1 MSNILIIKLGSLGDV
16 VQISGALRDIR
27 EHHQNEKITI
37 LTTSKYLNL
46 FKNCPYVDDC
56 LEDER
61 LPRYNVFYLL
71 RLKKSINSLNF
82 NKVYDLQN
90 SNRTNFYKKFLFN
103 IKDWSSSK
111 DIPENKYNNSVLQRF
126 DEQLRK
132 SNIQTRYTLKPDF
145 SWAAVHTNNYNLDT
159 NKKYILFFPFCSK
172 DLNHKRWPYF
182 SELINLIKQNHSQY
196 ELVVAPG
203 PGEIEEAK
211 SFKIRVALNNNS
223 ALDFFELASLI
234 KKSHLVIANDTG
246 PAHMAA
252 HLGAKGFALFGPHTT
267 PEKVSI
273 EREKFIALQTTDLKS
288 LFADRVYA
296 LIKSSIT
303 KLRRLAYFLITSF
316 Q

>member
-27 EHHQNEKITI
+27 EHHKNEKITI

-61 LPRYNVFYLL
+61 LPRYNIFYLL
-71 RLKKSINSLNF
+71 RLRKIVNSLNF

-90 SNRTNFYKKFLFN
+90 SNRTSFYRKFLFN
-103 IKDWSSSK
+103 IKEWSSSK

-126 DEQLRK
+126 DEQLK
-132 SNIQTRYTLKPDF
+132 NSNIQTRFTLKPDF
-145 SWAAVHTNNYNLDT
+145 SWAAEKANNYNLDT
-159 NKKYILFFPFCSK
+159 DKKYVLFFPFCSK
-172 DLNHKRWPYF
+172 DLIHKRWPYF
-182 SELINLIKQNHSQY
+182 SELINLIKKNHPQY
-196 ELVVAPG
+196 ALVVAPG

-211 SFKIRVALNNNS
+211 SLDIKIALNNN
-223 ALDFFELASLI
+223 LPLNFFELASLI

-252 HLGAKGFALFGPHTT
+252 HLGARGFTLFGPHTT

-273 EREKFIALQTTDLKS
+273 EREKFIALQTMDLKS

-303 KLRRLAYFLITSF
+303 N
-316 Q
+316 

>member
-27 EHHQNEKITI
+27 EHHKNEKITI

-71 RLKKSINSLNF
+71 RLRKIVNFLNF

-90 SNRTNFYKKFLFN
+90 SNRTSFYRKFLFN

-132 SNIQTRYTLKPDF
+132 SNIQTLYTLKPDF
-145 SWAAVHTNNYNLDT
+145 SWAAEKANSYNLDT
-159 NKKYILFFPFCSK
+159 DKKYVLFFPFCSK
-172 DLNHKRWPYF
+172 DLIHKRWPYF
-182 SELINLIKQNHSQY
+182 SELINLIKKNHPQY
-196 ELVVAPG
+196 ALVVAPG

-211 SFKIRVALNNNS
+211 SLDIKIALNNNS
-223 ALDFFELASLI
+223 PLNFFELASLI

-252 HLGAKGFALFGPHTT
+252 HLGARGFTLFGPHTT

-296 LIKSSIT
+296 LIKSSI
-303 KLRRLAYFLITSF
+303 LS
-316 Q
+316 

>member
-27 EHHQNEKITI
+27 EHHKNEKITI
-37 LTTSKYLNL
+37 LTTSKYINL
-46 FKNCPYVDDC
+46 FKNCPYVDNC

-61 LPRYNVFYLL
+61 LPRYNIFYLL
-71 RLKKSINSLNF
+71 RLRKIINSLNF

-90 SNRTNFYKKFLFN
+90 SNRTNFYRKFLFN
-103 IKDWSSSK
+103 VKNWSSSR
-111 DIPENKYNNSVLQRF
+111 DVPENKYNNSVLQRF

-132 SNIQTRYTLKPDF
+132 SNIQTLYTLKPDF
-145 SWAAVHTNNYNLDT
+145 SWAAEKANNYNLDT
-159 NKKYILFFPFCSK
+159 DKKYILFFPFCSR
-172 DLNHKRWPYF
+172 DLIHKRWPYF
-182 SELINLIKQNHSQY
+182 SELINLIKQNHPQY
-196 ELVVAPG
+196 SLVVAPG

-211 SFKIRVALNNNS
+211 SLDIKIALNNN
-223 ALDFFELASLI
+223 LPLNFFELASLI

-252 HLGAKGFALFGPHTT
+252 HLGARGFTLFGPHTT

-273 EREKFIALQTTDLKS
+273 EREKFIALQTMDLKS

-296 LIKSSIT
+296 LIKSSI
-303 KLRRLAYFLITSF
+303 IN
-316 Q
+316 

>member
-27 EHHQNEKITI
+27 EHHNNEKITI
-37 LTTSKYLNL
+37 LTTSKYFNL

-61 LPRYNVFYLL
+61 LPRYNIFYLL
-71 RLKKSINSLNF
+71 RLRKIVNSLNF

-90 SNRTNFYKKFLFN
+90 SNRTSFYRKFLFN
-103 IKDWSSSK
+103 IKNWSSSK

-132 SNIQTRYTLKPDF
+132 SNIQTLYTLKPDF
-145 SWAAVHTNNYNLDT
+145 SWAAEKANNYNLDT
-159 NKKYILFFPFCSK
+159 DKKYILFFPFCSR
-172 DLNHKRWPYF
+172 DLIHKRWPYF
-182 SELINLIKQNHSQY
+182 SELINLIKQNHPEYS
-196 ELVVAPG
+196 LVVAPG

-211 SFKIRVALNNNS
+211 SLDTKIALNNN
-223 ALDFFELASLI
+223 LPLNFFELASLI

-252 HLGAKGFALFGPHTT
+252 HLGARGFTLFGPHTT

-273 EREKFIALQTTDLKS
+273 EREKFIALQTMDLKS

-296 LIKSSIT
+296 LIKSSI
-303 KLRRLAYFLITSF
+303 IN
-316 Q
+316 

>member
-27 EHHQNEKITI
+27 EHYKNEKITI
-37 LTTSKYLNL
+37 LTTSKYINL
-46 FKNCPYVDDC
+46 FKNCPYVDNC

-61 LPRYNVFYLL
+61 LPRYNIFYLL
-71 RLKKSINSLNF
+71 RLRKIINSLNF

-90 SNRTNFYKKFLFN
+90 SNRTNFYRKFLFN
-103 IKDWSSSK
+103 VKNWSSSR

-132 SNIQTRYTLKPDF
+132 SNIQTLYTLKPDF
-145 SWAAVHTNNYNLDT
+145 SWAAEKANNYNLDT
-159 NKKYILFFPFCSK
+159 DKKYILFFPFCSR
-172 DLNHKRWPYF
+172 DLIHKRWPYF
-182 SELINLIKQNHSQY
+182 SELINLIKQNHPEYS
-196 ELVVAPG
+196 LVVAPG

-211 SFKIRVALNNNS
+211 SLDIKIALNNN
-223 ALDFFELASLI
+223 LPLNFFELASLI

-252 HLGAKGFALFGPHTT
+252 HLGARGFTLFGPHTT

-273 EREKFIALQTTDLKS
+273 EREKFIALQTMDLKS

-296 LIKSSIT
+296 LIKSSI
-303 KLRRLAYFLITSF
+303 IN
-316 Q
+316 

>member
-27 EHHQNEKITI
+27 EHHKNEKITI

-46 FKNCPYVDDC
+46 FKNCPYVDHC

-61 LPRYNVFYLL
+61 LPRYNIFYLL
-71 RLKKSINSLNF
+71 RLKKIINSLDF

-90 SNRTNFYKKFLFN
+90 SNRTNFYRKFLFN
-103 IKDWSSSK
+103 VKDWSTSK
-111 DIPENKYNNSVLQRF
+111 DIPDNKYNNSVLQRF

-132 SNIQTRYTLKPDF
+132 SNIETRYTLKPDF
-145 SWAAVHTNNYNLDT
+145 SWAAQNANNYNLDT
-159 NKKYILFFPFCSK
+159 IKKYILFFPFCSK
-172 DLNHKRWPYF
+172 DLIHKRWPYF
-182 SELINLIKQNHSQY
+182 SELISLIKQNHPQY

-203 PGEIEEAK
+203 PGEIQEAK
-211 SFKIRVALNNNS
+211 SLNIKVALNNNL
-223 ALDFFELASLI
+223 ALNFFELASLI
-234 KKSHLVIANDTG
+234 KNSHLVIANDTG

-252 HLGAKGFALFGPHTT
+252 HLGAKGFTLFGPHTT

-273 EREKFIALQTTDLKS
+273 EREKFIALQTMDLKS

-296 LIKSSIT
+296 LIKSSI
-303 KLRRLAYFLITSF
+303 IS
-316 Q
+316 

>member
-27 EHHQNEKITI
+27 EHHKNEKITI
-37 LTTSKYLNL
+37 LTTSKYINL
-46 FKNCPYVDDC
+46 FKNCPYIDDC

-61 LPRYNVFYLL
+61 LPRYNIFYLTRL
-71 RLKKSINSLNF
+71 RKIINSLNF

-90 SNRTNFYKKFLFN
+90 SNRTNFYRKFLFN
-103 IKDWSSSK
+103 VKNWSSSR

-132 SNIQTRYTLKPDF
+132 SNIKTLYTLKPDF
-145 SWAAVHTNNYNLDT
+145 SWAAEKANNYNLDT
-159 NKKYILFFPFCSK
+159 DKKYILFFPFCSR
-172 DLNHKRWPYF
+172 DLIHKRWPYF
-182 SELINLIKQNHSQY
+182 SELINLIKQNHPEYS
-196 ELVVAPG
+196 LVVAPG

-211 SFKIRVALNNNS
+211 SLDIKIAINNN
-223 ALDFFELASLI
+223 LPLNFFELASLI

-252 HLGAKGFALFGPHTT
+252 HLGARGFTLFGPHTT

-273 EREKFIALQTTDLKS
+273 EREKFIALQTMDLKS

-296 LIKSSIT
+296 LIKSSI
-303 KLRRLAYFLITSF
+303 IN
-316 Q
+316 

>member
-27 EHHQNEKITI
+27 EHHKNEKITI

-61 LPRYNVFYLL
+61 LPRYNIFYLFRL
-71 RLKKSINSLNF
+71 RKIINSLNF

-90 SNRTNFYKKFLFN
+90 SNRTSFYRKFLFN
-103 IKDWSSSK
+103 VKDWSSSK

-132 SNIQTRYTLKPDF
+132 SNIQTLYTLKPDF
-145 SWAAVHTNNYNLDT
+145 SWAAEKANSYNLDT
-159 NKKYILFFPFCSK
+159 DKKYVLFFPFCSK
-172 DLNHKRWPYF
+172 DLIHKRWPYF
-182 SELINLIKQNHSQY
+182 SELINLIKKNHPQY
-196 ELVVAPG
+196 ALVVAPG

-211 SFKIRVALNNNS
+211 SLDIKIALNNN
-223 ALDFFELASLI
+223 LPLNFFELASLI

-252 HLGAKGFALFGPHTT
+252 HLGARGFTLFGPHTT

-273 EREKFIALQTTDLKS
+273 EREKFIALQTMDLKS

-296 LIKSSIT
+296 LIKSSI
-303 KLRRLAYFLITSF
+303 IN
-316 Q
+316 

>member
-1 MSNILIIKLGSLGDV
+1 MSNILIVKLGSLGDV

-27 EHHQNEKITI
+27 EHHKNEKITI

-61 LPRYNVFYLL
+61 LPRYNIFYLL
-71 RLKKSINSLNF
+71 RLRKIVNSLNF

-90 SNRTNFYKKFLFN
+90 SNRTSFYRKFIFN

-132 SNIQTRYTLKPDF
+132 SNIQTLYTLKPDF
-145 SWAAVHTNNYNLDT
+145 SWAAEKANSYNLDT
-159 NKKYILFFPFCSK
+159 DKKYVLFFPFCSN
-172 DLNHKRWPYF
+172 DLIHKRWPYF
-182 SELINLIKQNHSQY
+182 SELINLIKKNHPQY
-196 ELVVAPG
+196 ALVVAPG

-211 SFKIRVALNNNS
+211 SLDIKIALNNN
-223 ALDFFELASLI
+223 LPLNFFELASLI

-252 HLGAKGFALFGPHTT
+252 HLGARGFTLFGPHTT

-273 EREKFIALQTTDLKS
+273 EREKFIALQTMDLKS

-303 KLRRLAYFLITSF
+303 N
-316 Q
+316 

>member
-27 EHHQNEKITI
+27 EHHKNAKITI

-46 FKNCPYVDDC
+46 FRDCPYIDNC

-61 LPRYNVFYLL
+61 LPRYNIFYLL
-71 RLKKSINSLNF
+71 RLKKIVNSLNF
-82 NKVYDLQN
+82 TKVYDLQN

-103 IKDWSSSK
+103 INDWSSSK
-111 DIPENKYNNSVLQRF
+111 DIQENHYNNSVLKRF

-132 SNIQTRYTLKPDF
+132 SNIETRYTLKPDF
-145 SWAAVHTNNYNLDT
+145 SWAAERANNYKLNTD
-159 NKKYILFFPFCSK
+159 KKYILFFPFCSK
-172 DLNHKRWPYF
+172 ELVHKRWPYF
-182 SELINLIKQNHSQY
+182 PELINMIKQNHPQY

-203 PGEIEEAK
+203 PDEIEEAK
-211 SFKIRVALNNNS
+211 SFNIMIALNENLPLN
-223 ALDFFELASLI
+223 FFELASLI

-252 HLGAKGFALFGPHTT
+252 HLGARGFTLFGPHTT

-273 EREKFIALQTTDLKS
+273 EREKFIALQTMDLKS
-288 LFADRVYA
+288 LYADRVYA
-296 LIKSSIT
+296 LIKSSI
-303 KLRRLAYFLITSF
+303 IN
-316 Q
+316 

>member
-27 EHHQNEKITI
+27 EHHKNEKITI

-61 LPRYNVFYLL
+61 LPRYNIFYLL
-71 RLKKSINSLNF
+71 RLRKIVNSLNF

-90 SNRTNFYKKFLFN
+90 SNRTSFYRKFLFN
-103 IKDWSSSK
+103 VKNWSSSR

-132 SNIQTRYTLKPDF
+132 SNIKTLYTLKPDF
-145 SWAAVHTNNYNLDT
+145 SWAAEKANNYNLNTD
-159 NKKYILFFPFCSK
+159 KKYILFFPFCSR
-172 DLNHKRWPYF
+172 DLIHKRWPYF
-182 SELINLIKQNHSQY
+182 SELINLIKQNHPEYS
-196 ELVVAPG
+196 LVVAPG

-211 SFKIRVALNNNS
+211 SLDVKIAINNN
-223 ALDFFELASLI
+223 LPLNFFELASLI

-252 HLGAKGFALFGPHTT
+252 HLGARGFTLFGPHTT

-273 EREKFIALQTTDLKS
+273 EREKFIALQTMDLKS

-296 LIKSSIT
+296 LIKSSI
-303 KLRRLAYFLITSF
+303 IN
-316 Q
+316 

>member
-27 EHHQNEKITI
+27 EHHKNEKITI

-90 SNRTNFYKKFLFN
+90 SNRTNFYRKFLFN

-132 SNIQTRYTLKPDF
+132 SNIQTLYTLKPDF
-145 SWAAVHTNNYNLDT
+145 SWAAEKSNNYNLDT

-211 SFKIRVALNNNS
+211 SFNIRIALNNNS

-288 LFADRVYA
+288 LLADRVYA
-296 LIKSSIT
+296 LIKSSI
-303 KLRRLAYFLITSF
+303 LN
-316 Q
+316 

>member
-27 EHHQNEKITI
+27 EHHKNEKITI
-37 LTTSKYLNL
+37 LTTSKYINL
-46 FKNCPYVDDC
+46 FKNCPYVDNC

-61 LPRYNVFYLL
+61 LPRYNIFYLL
-71 RLKKSINSLNF
+71 RLRKIVNSLNF

-90 SNRTNFYKKFLFN
+90 SNRTNFYRKFLFN
-103 IKDWSSSK
+103 VKNWSSSR

-132 SNIQTRYTLKPDF
+132 SNIKTLYTLKPDF
-145 SWAAVHTNNYNLDT
+145 SWAAEKANNYNLDT
-159 NKKYILFFPFCSK
+159 DKKYILFFPFCSR
-172 DLNHKRWPYF
+172 DLIHKRWPYF
-182 SELINLIKQNHSQY
+182 SELINLIKQNHPEYS
-196 ELVVAPG
+196 LVVAPG

-211 SFKIRVALNNNS
+211 SLDIKIAVNNN
-223 ALDFFELASLI
+223 LPLNFFELASLI

-246 PAHMAA
+246 PAHMAS
-252 HLGAKGFALFGPHTT
+252 HLGARGFTLFGPHTT

-273 EREKFIALQTTDLKS
+273 EREKFIALQTMDLKS

-296 LIKSSIT
+296 LIKSSI
-303 KLRRLAYFLITSF
+303 IN
-316 Q
+316 

>member
-27 EHHQNEKITI
+27 EHHKNEKITI
-37 LTTSKYLNL
+37 LTTSKYINL
-46 FKNCPYVDDC
+46 FKNCPYVDNC

-61 LPRYNVFYLL
+61 LPRYNIFYLL
-71 RLKKSINSLNF
+71 RLRKIINSLNF

-90 SNRTNFYKKFLFN
+90 SNRTNFYRKFLFN
-103 IKDWSSSK
+103 VKNWSSSR

-132 SNIQTRYTLKPDF
+132 SNIKTLYTLKPDF
-145 SWAAVHTNNYNLDT
+145 SWAAEKANNYNLNTD
-159 NKKYILFFPFCSK
+159 KKYILFFPFCSR
-172 DLNHKRWPYF
+172 DLIHKRWPYF
-182 SELINLIKQNHSQY
+182 SELINLIKQNHPEYS
-196 ELVVAPG
+196 LVVAPG

-211 SFKIRVALNNNS
+211 SLDIKIATNNN
-223 ALDFFELASLI
+223 LPLNFFELASLI

-252 HLGAKGFALFGPHTT
+252 HLGARGFTLFGPHTT

-273 EREKFIALQTTDLKS
+273 EREKFIALQTMDLKS

-296 LIKSSIT
+296 LIKSSI
-303 KLRRLAYFLITSF
+303 IN
-316 Q
+316 

>member
-27 EHHQNEKITI
+27 EHHKNEKITI

-46 FKNCPYVDDC
+46 FKNCPYIDDC

-61 LPRYNVFYLL
+61 LPRYNIFYLL
-71 RLKKSINSLNF
+71 RLKKNINSLNF

-90 SNRTNFYKKFLFN
+90 SNRTNFYRKFLFN
-103 IKDWSSSK
+103 IKDWSTSK
-111 DIPENKYNNSVLQRF
+111 DIPDNNYNNSVLQRF

-132 SNIQTRYTLKPDF
+132 SNIETRYTLKPDF
-145 SWAAVHTNNYNLDT
+145 NWAAQHANNYNLDT
-159 NKKYILFFPFCSK
+159 IKKYILFFPFCSK
-172 DLNHKRWPYF
+172 DLIHKRWPYF
-182 SELINLIKQNHSQY
+182 SELISLIKQNHPQY

-211 SFKIRVALNNNS
+211 SLNIKVALNNNL
-223 ALDFFELASLI
+223 ALNFFELASLI

-252 HLGAKGFALFGPHTT
+252 HLGAKGFTLFGPHTT

-273 EREKFIALQTTDLKS
+273 EREKFIALQTMDLKS

-296 LIKSSIT
+296 LIKSSI
-303 KLRRLAYFLITSF
+303 IS
-316 Q
+316 

>member
-27 EHHQNEKITI
+27 EHHKNEKITI

-46 FKNCPYVDDC
+46 FKNCPYIDDC

-61 LPRYNVFYLL
+61 LPRYNIFYLL
-71 RLKKSINSLNF
+71 RLKKNINSLNF

-90 SNRTNFYKKFLFN
+90 SNRTNFYRKFLFN
-103 IKDWSSSK
+103 IKDWSTSK
-111 DIPENKYNNSVLQRF
+111 DIPDNKYNNSVLQRF

-132 SNIQTRYTLKPDF
+132 SNIETRYTLKPDF
-145 SWAAVHTNNYNLDT
+145 NWAVQHANNYNLNT
-159 NKKYILFFPFCSK
+159 IKKYILFFPFCSK
-172 DLNHKRWPYF
+172 DLIHKRWPYF
-182 SELINLIKQNHSQY
+182 SELISLIKQNHPQY

-211 SFKIRVALNNNS
+211 SLNIKVALNNNL
-223 ALDFFELASLI
+223 ALNFFELASLI

-252 HLGAKGFALFGPHTT
+252 HLGAKGFTLFGPHTT

-273 EREKFIALQTTDLKS
+273 EREKFIALQTMDLKS

-296 LIKSSIT
+296 LIKSSIVN
-303 KLRRLAYFLITSF
+303 
-316 Q
+316 

>member
-27 EHHQNEKITI
+27 EHHKNEKITI
-37 LTTSKYLNL
+37 LTTSKYINL
-46 FKNCPYVDDC
+46 FKNCPYVDNC

-61 LPRYNVFYLL
+61 LPRYNIFYLL
-71 RLKKSINSLNF
+71 RLRKIINSLNF

-90 SNRTNFYKKFLFN
+90 SNRTNFYRKFLFN
-103 IKDWSSSK
+103 VKNWSSSR

-132 SNIQTRYTLKPDF
+132 SNIKTLYTLKPDF
-145 SWAAVHTNNYNLDT
+145 SWAAEKANNYNLNTD
-159 NKKYILFFPFCSK
+159 KKYILFFPFCSR
-172 DLNHKRWPYF
+172 DLIHKRWPYF
-182 SELINLIKQNHSQY
+182 SELINLIKQNHPEYS
-196 ELVVAPG
+196 LVVAPG

-211 SFKIRVALNNNS
+211 SLDIKIAINNN
-223 ALDFFELASLI
+223 LPLNFFELASLI

-252 HLGAKGFALFGPHTT
+252 HLGARGFTLFGPHTT

-273 EREKFIALQTTDLKS
+273 EREKFIALQTMNLKS

-296 LIKSSIT
+296 LIKSSI
-303 KLRRLAYFLITSF
+303 IN
-316 Q
+316 

>member
-27 EHHQNEKITI
+27 EHHKNEKITI

-61 LPRYNVFYLL
+61 LPRYNIFYLL
-71 RLKKSINSLNF
+71 RLRKIVNSLNF

-90 SNRTNFYKKFLFN
+90 SNRTSFYRKFLFN
-103 IKDWSSSK
+103 IKEWSSSK

-126 DEQLRK
+126 DEQLK
-132 SNIQTRYTLKPDF
+132 NSNIQTRFTLKPDF
-145 SWAAVHTNNYNLDT
+145 SWAAEKANNYNLDT
-159 NKKYILFFPFCSK
+159 DKKYVLFFPFCSK
-172 DLNHKRWPYF
+172 DLIHKRWPYF
-182 SELINLIKQNHSQY
+182 SELINLIKKNHPQY
-196 ELVVAPG
+196 ALVVAPG

-211 SFKIRVALNNNS
+211 SLDIKIALNDNLPLN
-223 ALDFFELASLI
+223 FFELASLI

-252 HLGAKGFALFGPHTT
+252 HLGARGFTLFGPHTT

-273 EREKFIALQTTDLKS
+273 EREKFIALQTMDLKS

-303 KLRRLAYFLITSF
+303 N
-316 Q
+316 

>member
-27 EHHQNEKITI
+27 EHHKNEKITI
-37 LTTSKYLNL
+37 LTTSKYINL
-46 FKNCPYVDDC
+46 FKNCPYVDNC

-61 LPRYNVFYLL
+61 LPRYNIFYLL
-71 RLKKSINSLNF
+71 RLRKIINSLNF

-90 SNRTNFYKKFLFN
+90 SNRTNFYRKFLFN
-103 IKDWSSSK
+103 VKNWSSSR

-132 SNIQTRYTLKPDF
+132 SNIQTLYTLKPDF
-145 SWAAVHTNNYNLDT
+145 SWAAEKANNYNLDT
-159 NKKYILFFPFCSK
+159 DKKYILFFPFCSR
-172 DLNHKRWPYF
+172 DLIHKRWPYF
-182 SELINLIKQNHSQY
+182 SELINLIKQNHPEYS
-196 ELVVAPG
+196 LVVAPG

-211 SFKIRVALNNNS
+211 SLDIKIAINNN
-223 ALDFFELASLI
+223 LPLNFFELASLI

-252 HLGAKGFALFGPHTT
+252 HLGARGFTLFGPHTT

-273 EREKFIALQTTDLKS
+273 EREKFIALQTMDLKS

-296 LIKSSIT
+296 LIKSSI
-303 KLRRLAYFLITSF
+303 IN
-316 Q
+316 

>member
-27 EHHQNEKITI
+27 EHHKNEKITI

-46 FKNCPYVDDC
+46 FKNCPYIDDC

-61 LPRYNVFYLL
+61 LPRYNIFYLL
-71 RLKKSINSLNF
+71 RLKKNINSLNF

-90 SNRTNFYKKFLFN
+90 SNRTNFYRKFLFN
-103 IKDWSSSK
+103 IKDWSTSK
-111 DIPENKYNNSVLQRF
+111 DIPDNKYNNSVLQRF

-132 SNIQTRYTLKPDF
+132 SNIETRYTLKPDF
-145 SWAAVHTNNYNLDT
+145 SWAAQQANNYNLDT
-159 NKKYILFFPFCSK
+159 IKKYILFFPFSSK
-172 DLNHKRWPYF
+172 DLIHKRWPYF
-182 SELINLIKQNHSQY
+182 SELISLIKQNHPQY

-211 SFKIRVALNNNS
+211 SLNIKVALNNNL
-223 ALDFFELASLI
+223 ALNFFELASLI

-252 HLGAKGFALFGPHTT
+252 HLGAKGFTLFGPHTT

-273 EREKFIALQTTDLKS
+273 EREKFIALQTMDLKS

-296 LIKSSIT
+296 LIKSSIVN
-303 KLRRLAYFLITSF
+303 
-316 Q
+316 

>member
-27 EHHQNEKITI
+27 EHHKNQKITI

-46 FKNCPYVDDC
+46 FKNCPYIDDC

-61 LPRYNVFYLL
+61 LPRYNIFYLL
-71 RLKKSINSLNF
+71 RLKKNINSLNF

-90 SNRTNFYKKFLFN
+90 SNRTNFYRKFLFN
-103 IKDWSSSK
+103 IKDWSTSK
-111 DIPENKYNNSVLQRF
+111 DIPDNKYNNSVLQRF

-132 SNIQTRYTLKPDF
+132 SNIETRYTLKPDF
-145 SWAAVHTNNYNLDT
+145 NWAAQHSNNYNLDT
-159 NKKYILFFPFCSK
+159 IKKYILFFPFCSK
-172 DLNHKRWPYF
+172 DLIHKRWPYF
-182 SELINLIKQNHSQY
+182 SELISLIKQNHPQY

-211 SFKIRVALNNNS
+211 SLNIKVALNNNL
-223 ALDFFELASLI
+223 ALNFFELASLI

-252 HLGAKGFALFGPHTT
+252 HLGAKGFTLFGPHTT

-273 EREKFIALQTTDLKS
+273 EREKFIALQAMDLKS

-296 LIKSSIT
+296 LIKSSI
-303 KLRRLAYFLITSF
+303 IS
-316 Q
+316 

>member
-27 EHHQNEKITI
+27 EHHKNEKITI

-61 LPRYNVFYLL
+61 LPRYNIFYLL
-71 RLKKSINSLNF
+71 RLRKIVNSLNF

-90 SNRTNFYKKFLFN
+90 SNRTSFYRKFLFN

-126 DEQLRK
+126 DEQLKK
-132 SNIQTRYTLKPDF
+132 SNIQTLYTLKPDF
-145 SWAAVHTNNYNLDT
+145 SWAAEKANSYNLDT
-159 NKKYILFFPFCSK
+159 DKKYVLFFPFCSK
-172 DLNHKRWPYF
+172 DLIHKRWPYF
-182 SELINLIKQNHSQY
+182 SELINLIKKNHPQY
-196 ELVVAPG
+196 ALVVAPG

-211 SFKIRVALNNNS
+211 SLDIKIALNNN
-223 ALDFFELASLI
+223 LPLNFFELASLI
-234 KKSHLVIANDTG
+234 KKSYLVIANDTG

-252 HLGAKGFALFGPHTT
+252 HLGARGFTLFGPHTT

-273 EREKFIALQTTDLKS
+273 EREKFIALQTMDLKS

-296 LIKSSIT
+296 LIKSSI
-303 KLRRLAYFLITSF
+303 IN
-316 Q
+316 

>member
-27 EHHQNEKITI
+27 EHHKNEKITI

-46 FKNCPYVDDC
+46 FKNCPYIDDC

-61 LPRYNVFYLL
+61 LPRYNIFYLFRL
-71 RLKKSINSLNF
+71 RKIINSLNF

-90 SNRTNFYKKFLFN
+90 SNRTGFYRKFLFN

-111 DIPENKYNNSVLQRF
+111 DSPEKKYNNSVLQRF

-132 SNIQTRYTLKPDF
+132 SNIQTLYTLKPDF
-145 SWAAVHTNNYNLDT
+145 SWAAEKANSYNLDT
-159 NKKYILFFPFCSK
+159 DKKYVLFFPFCSK
-172 DLNHKRWPYF
+172 DLIHKRWPYF
-182 SELINLIKQNHSQY
+182 SELINLIKKNHPQY
-196 ELVVAPG
+196 ALVVAPG

-211 SFKIRVALNNNS
+211 SLDVKIALNNN
-223 ALDFFELASLI
+223 LPLNFFELASLI

-252 HLGAKGFALFGPHTT
+252 HLGARGFTLFGPHTT

-273 EREKFIALQTTDLKS
+273 EREKFIALQTMDLKS

-303 KLRRLAYFLITSF
+303 N
-316 Q
+316 

>member
-27 EHHQNEKITI
+27 EHHKNEKITI

-61 LPRYNVFYLL
+61 LPRYNIFYLL
-71 RLKKSINSLNF
+71 RLRKIVNSLNF

-90 SNRTNFYKKFLFN
+90 SNRTSFYRKFLFN

-132 SNIQTRYTLKPDF
+132 SNIQTLYTLKPDF
-145 SWAAVHTNNYNLDT
+145 SWAAEKANSYNLDT
-159 NKKYILFFPFCSK
+159 DKKYVLFFPFCSK
-172 DLNHKRWPYF
+172 DLIHKRWPYF
-182 SELINLIKQNHSQY
+182 SELINLIKKNHPQY
-196 ELVVAPG
+196 ALVVAPG

-211 SFKIRVALNNNS
+211 SLDVKIALNNN
-223 ALDFFELASLI
+223 LPLNFFELASLI

-252 HLGAKGFALFGPHTT
+252 HLGARGFTLFGPHTT

-273 EREKFIALQTTDLKS
+273 EREKFIALQTMDLKS

-303 KLRRLAYFLITSF
+303 N
-316 Q
+316 

>member
-27 EHHQNEKITI
+27 EHHKNEKITI
-37 LTTSKYLNL
+37 LTTSKYINL
-46 FKNCPYVDDC
+46 FKNCPYVDNC

-61 LPRYNVFYLL
+61 LPRYNIFYLL
-71 RLKKSINSLNF
+71 RLRKIINSLNF

-90 SNRTNFYKKFLFN
+90 SNRTNFYRKFLFN
-103 IKDWSSSK
+103 VKNWSSSR

-132 SNIQTRYTLKPDF
+132 SNIQTIYTSKPDF
-145 SWAAVHTNNYNLDT
+145 SWAAEKANNYNLDT
-159 NKKYILFFPFCSK
+159 DKKYILFFPFCSR
-172 DLNHKRWPYF
+172 DLIHKRWPYF
-182 SELINLIKQNHSQY
+182 SELINLIKQNHPEYS
-196 ELVVAPG
+196 LVVAPG

-211 SFKIRVALNNNS
+211 SLDVKIALNNN
-223 ALDFFELASLI
+223 LPLNFFELASLI

-252 HLGAKGFALFGPHTT
+252 HLGARGFALFGPHTT

-273 EREKFIALQTTDLKS
+273 EREKFIALQTMDLKS

-296 LIKSSIT
+296 LIKSSI
-303 KLRRLAYFLITSF
+303 IN
-316 Q
+316 

>member
-27 EHHQNEKITI
+27 EHHKNEKITI
-37 LTTSKYLNL
+37 LTTSKYINL
-46 FKNCPYVDDC
+46 FKNCPYVDNC

-61 LPRYNVFYLL
+61 LPRYNIFYLL
-71 RLKKSINSLNF
+71 RLRKIINSLNF

-90 SNRTNFYKKFLFN
+90 SNRTNFYRKFLFN
-103 IKDWSSSK
+103 VKNWSSSR
-111 DIPENKYNNSVLQRF
+111 DISENKHNNSVLKRF

-132 SNIQTRYTLKPDF
+132 SNIQTLYTLKPDF
-145 SWAAVHTNNYNLDT
+145 SWAAEKANNYNLDT
-159 NKKYILFFPFCSK
+159 DKKYILFFPFCSR
-172 DLNHKRWPYF
+172 DLIHKRWPYF
-182 SELINLIKQNHSQY
+182 SELINLIKQNHPEYS
-196 ELVVAPG
+196 LVVAPG

-211 SFKIRVALNNNS
+211 SLDIKIALNNN
-223 ALDFFELASLI
+223 LPLNFFELASLI

-252 HLGAKGFALFGPHTT
+252 HLGARGFALFGSHTT

-273 EREKFIALQTTDLKS
+273 EREKFIALQTMDLKS

-296 LIKSSIT
+296 LIKSSI
-303 KLRRLAYFLITSF
+303 IN
-316 Q
+316 

>member
-27 EHHQNEKITI
+27 EHHKNEKITI

-61 LPRYNVFYLL
+61 LPRYNIFYLL
-71 RLKKSINSLNF
+71 RLRKIVNSLNF

-90 SNRTNFYKKFLFN
+90 SNRTSFYRKFLFN

-111 DIPENKYNNSVLQRF
+111 DIPDNKYNISVLQRF

-132 SNIQTRYTLKPDF
+132 SNIQTLYTLKPDF
-145 SWAAVHTNNYNLDT
+145 SWAAEKTNSYNLGTD
-159 NKKYILFFPFCSK
+159 KKYVLFFPFCSK
-172 DLNHKRWPYF
+172 DLIHKRWPYF
-182 SELINLIKQNHSQY
+182 PELINLIKKKHPQY
-196 ELVVAPG
+196 ALVVAPG

-211 SFKIRVALNNNS
+211 SLDIKIALNNN
-223 ALDFFELASLI
+223 LPLNFFELASLI

-252 HLGAKGFALFGPHTT
+252 HLGARGFTLFGPHTT

-273 EREKFIALQTTDLKS
+273 EREKFIALQTMDLKS

-296 LIKSSIT
+296 LIKSSI
-303 KLRRLAYFLITSF
+303 AN
-316 Q
+316 

>member
-27 EHHQNEKITI
+27 EHHKNEKITI
-37 LTTSKYLNL
+37 LTTAKYLNL
-46 FKNCPYVDDC
+46 FKNCLYVDDC

-61 LPRYNVFYLL
+61 LPRYNIFYLL
-71 RLKKSINSLNF
+71 RLKKIINSLKF
-82 NKVYDLQN
+82 VKVYDLQN
-90 SNRTNFYKKFLFN
+90 SKRTNFYRKFLFN

-145 SWAAVHTNNYNLDT
+145 SWSAEQANNYNLDT
-159 NKKYILFFPFCSK
+159 DKKYILFFPFCSR
-172 DLNHKRWPYF
+172 DLIHKRWPYF
-182 SELINLIKQNHSQY
+182 SVLINLIKQNHPQY

-211 SFKIRVALNNNS
+211 SFNIKIALNNN
-223 ALDFFELASLI
+223 LPLNFFELASLI

-252 HLGAKGFALFGPHTT
+252 HLGARGFTLFGPHTT

-273 EREKFIALQTTDLKS
+273 EREKFIALQTMDLKS

-296 LIKSSIT
+296 LIKSSI
-303 KLRRLAYFLITSF
+303 IN
-316 Q
+316 

>member
-27 EHHQNEKITI
+27 EHHKNEKITI

-46 FKNCPYVDDC
+46 FKNCPYIDDC

-61 LPRYNVFYLL
+61 LPRYNIFYLL
-71 RLKKSINSLNF
+71 RLRKIVNSLNF

-90 SNRTNFYKKFLFN
+90 SNRTIFYRKFLFN
-103 IKDWSSSK
+103 VKDWSSSK

-132 SNIQTRYTLKPDF
+132 SNIQTFYTLKPDF
-145 SWAAVHTNNYNLDT
+145 SWAAEKANSYNLDT
-159 NKKYILFFPFCSK
+159 DKKYVLFFPFCSK
-172 DLNHKRWPYF
+172 DLTHKRWPYF
-182 SELINLIKQNHSQY
+182 SELINLIKKNHPQY

-203 PGEIEEAK
+203 PGEIQEAK
-211 SFKIRVALNNNS
+211 SLDIKIALNNSLPLN
-223 ALDFFELASLI
+223 FFELASLI

-252 HLGAKGFALFGPHTT
+252 HLGARGFTLFGPHTT

-273 EREKFIALQTTDLKS
+273 EREKFIALQTMDLKS

-303 KLRRLAYFLITSF
+303 N
-316 Q
+316 

>member
-27 EHHQNEKITI
+27 EHHKNEKITI

-46 FKNCPYVDDC
+46 FKNCPYIDDC

-61 LPRYNVFYLL
+61 LPRYNIFYLL
-71 RLKKSINSLNF
+71 RLKKIINSLNF

-90 SNRTNFYKKFLFN
+90 SNRTNFYRKFIFN

-145 SWAAVHTNNYNLDT
+145 SWAAEQANNYNLDT
-159 NKKYILFFPFCSK
+159 DKKYILLFPFCSR
-172 DLNHKRWPYF
+172 DLIHKRWPYF
-182 SELINLIKQNHSQY
+182 SELINLIKQNHPEYS
-196 ELVVAPG
+196 LVVAPG

-211 SFKIRVALNNNS
+211 SLDIKIAVNNN
-223 ALDFFELASLI
+223 LPLNFFELASLI

-252 HLGAKGFALFGPHTT
+252 HLGARGFALFGPHTT

-273 EREKFIALQTTDLKS
+273 EREKFIALQTMELKS
-288 LFADRVYA
+288 LSADRVYA
-296 LIKSSIT
+296 LIKSSI
-303 KLRRLAYFLITSF
+303 IN
-316 Q
+316 

>member
-27 EHHQNEKITI
+27 EHHKNEKITI

-61 LPRYNVFYLL
+61 LPRYNIFYLL
-71 RLKKSINSLNF
+71 RLRKIVNSLNF

-90 SNRTNFYKKFLFN
+90 SNRTSFYRKFLFN
-103 IKDWSSSK
+103 VKDWSSSK
-111 DIPENKYNNSVLQRF
+111 DIPENKYNISVLQRF

-132 SNIQTRYTLKPDF
+132 SNIQTLYTLKPDF
-145 SWAAVHTNNYNLDT
+145 SWAAEKANSYNLDT
-159 NKKYILFFPFCSK
+159 DKKYVLFFPFCSK
-172 DLNHKRWPYF
+172 DLIHKRWPYF
-182 SELINLIKQNHSQY
+182 SELINLIQKNHPQY

-211 SFKIRVALNNNS
+211 SLDIKIALNNNS
-223 ALDFFELASLI
+223 PLNFFELASLI

-252 HLGAKGFALFGPHTT
+252 HLGARGFTLFGPHTT

-273 EREKFIALQTTDLKS
+273 EREKFIALQTMELKS

-303 KLRRLAYFLITSF
+303 N
-316 Q
+316 

>member
-27 EHHQNEKITI
+27 EHHRNEKITI
-37 LTTSKYLNL
+37 LTTSKYINL
-46 FKNCPYVDDC
+46 FKNCPYVDNC

-61 LPRYNVFYLL
+61 LPRYNIFYLL
-71 RLKKSINSLNF
+71 RLRKIINSLNF

-90 SNRTNFYKKFLFN
+90 SNRTNFYRKFLFN
-103 IKDWSSSK
+103 VKNWSSSR

-132 SNIQTRYTLKPDF
+132 SNIKTLYTLKPDF
-145 SWAAVHTNNYNLDT
+145 SWAAEKANNYNLNTD
-159 NKKYILFFPFCSK
+159 KKYILFFPFCSR
-172 DLNHKRWPYF
+172 DLIHKRWPYF
-182 SELINLIKQNHSQY
+182 SELINLIKQNHPEYS
-196 ELVVAPG
+196 LVVAPG

-211 SFKIRVALNNNS
+211 SLDIKIAINNN
-223 ALDFFELASLI
+223 LPLNFFELASLI

-252 HLGAKGFALFGPHTT
+252 HLGARGFTLFGPHTT

-273 EREKFIALQTTDLKS
+273 EREKFIALQTMDLKS

-296 LIKSSIT
+296 LIKSSI
-303 KLRRLAYFLITSF
+303 IN
-316 Q
+316 

>member
-27 EHHQNEKITI
+27 EHHKNEKITI
-37 LTTSKYLNL
+37 LTTSKYINL
-46 FKNCPYVDDC
+46 FKNCPYVDNC

-61 LPRYNVFYLL
+61 LPRYNIFYLL
-71 RLKKSINSLNF
+71 RLRKIINSLNF

-90 SNRTNFYKKFLFN
+90 SNRTNFYRKFLIN
-103 IKDWSSSK
+103 VKNWSSSR

-132 SNIQTRYTLKPDF
+132 SNIQTLYTLKPDF
-145 SWAAVHTNNYNLDT
+145 SWAAEKANNYNLDT
-159 NKKYILFFPFCSK
+159 DKKYILFFPFCSR
-172 DLNHKRWPYF
+172 DLIHKRWPYF
-182 SELINLIKQNHSQY
+182 SELINLIKQNHPEYS
-196 ELVVAPG
+196 LVVAPG

-211 SFKIRVALNNNS
+211 SLDTKIALNNN
-223 ALDFFELASLI
+223 LPLNFFQLASLI

-252 HLGAKGFALFGPHTT
+252 HLGARGFTLFGPHTT

-273 EREKFIALQTTDLKS
+273 EREKFIALQTMDLKS

-296 LIKSSIT
+296 LIKSSI
-303 KLRRLAYFLITSF
+303 IN
-316 Q
+316 

>member
-27 EHHQNEKITI
+27 EHHKNEKITI

-46 FKNCPYVDDC
+46 FKNCPYIDDC

-61 LPRYNVFYLL
+61 LPRYNIFYLL
-71 RLKKSINSLNF
+71 RLKKNINSLNF

-90 SNRTNFYKKFLFN
+90 SNRTNFYRKFLFN
-103 IKDWSSSK
+103 IKDWSTSK
-111 DIPENKYNNSVLQRF
+111 DIPDNKYNNSVLQRF

-132 SNIQTRYTLKPDF
+132 SNIETRYTLKPDF
-145 SWAAVHTNNYNLDT
+145 NWAAQHANNYNLDT
-159 NKKYILFFPFCSK
+159 IKKYILFFPFCSK
-172 DLNHKRWPYF
+172 DLIHKRWPYF
-182 SELINLIKQNHSQY
+182 SELISLIKQYHPQY

-211 SFKIRVALNNNS
+211 SLNIKVALNNNL
-223 ALDFFELASLI
+223 ALNFFELASLI

-252 HLGAKGFALFGPHTT
+252 HLGAKGFTLFGPHTT

-273 EREKFIALQTTDLKS
+273 EREKFIALQTMDLKS

-296 LIKSSIT
+296 LIKSSI
-303 KLRRLAYFLITSF
+303 IS
-316 Q
+316 